1 MASTIAAITTGTGG
15 VVTTA
20 DSSGDLSLLSGA
32 TTVVAVTSA
41 GATVTGTLAASGA
54 VTASTTLAV
63 TGAITA
69 TAGINAPNTFGFK
82 NRIINGGMVI
92 DQRNAGAA
100 VTANDA
106 FPVDRFKLGFGNSTG
121 AFSAQQTTT
130 APAGFINSVKYL
142 TTTADVSLGATEY
155 ATLSQPIEG
164 LNVADLAWGTASA
177 STVTLSF
184 WCRSSVTGTFGGAL
198 RNSNGTRSYPFTFAI
213 SVINTWEQKTITIA
227 GDTSGTWLTTNGVG
241 IYLNIG
247 MGTGTTLSGTAGAW
261 AGANYISATGAVNL
275 IATLNAD
282 FYITGVQLEK
292 GSTATSFDFRAYS
305 TELAMCQRYL
315 PAWSGLNSLGTGQ
328 SIGSTNCR
336 FNLPLPVT
344 ARVSPTG
351 VSVSSAS
358 HFATNN
364 SAGTNLTGTA
374 VTFLNAGTL
383 SAWFDISVASGL
395 TAGNASQVFATSSS
409 ALLYLTGCEL

>member
-1 MASTIAAITTGTGG
+1 MTSTISALTTGGG
-15 VVTTA
+15 GIVMSG
-20 DSSGDLSLLSGA
+20 DSSGDLSLLSGVN
-32 TTVVAVTSA
+32 TVVAVTS
-41 GATVTGTLAASGA
+41 SG
-54 VTASTTLAV
+54 VAV
-63 TGAITA
+63 TGSLNT
-69 TAGINAPNTFGFK
+69 PNTFGFK

-106 FPVDRFKLGFGNSTG
+106 FPVDRFKLAFGNSTG

-155 ATLSQPIEG
+155 ATLTQPIEG

-198 RNSNGTRSYPFTFAI
+198 RNSAGNRSYPFTFAI

-292 GSTATSFDFRAYS
+292 GSTATSFDFRDYGR
-305 TELAMCQRYL
+305 ELAMCQRYL
-315 PAWSGLNSLGTGQ
+315 PAFRNSSTTGVPTRITGSAFNATTVESEFPFLVQ
-328 SIGSTNCR
+328 SRT
-336 FNLPLPVT
+336 P
-344 ARVSPTG
+344 PTG
-351 VSVSSAS
+351 VVVSSAA
-358 HFATNN
+358 HFGVGDGVTNITVTSLTFGAAT
-364 SAGTNLTGTA
+364 
-374 VTFLNAGTL
+374 
-383 SAWFDISVASGL
+383 DISTYLNIGVASGL
-395 TAGNASQVFATSSS
+395 TTYRPVRMFCSNASGFF
-409 ALLYLTGCEL
+409 YLTGCEL

>member
-1 MASTIAAITTGTGG
+1 MAIQKITSGIIQDGAIAAADIVSVSNTAITGNIT
-15 VVTTA
+15 
-20 DSSGDLSLLSGA
+20 SSQIAPDQTLNGNVS
-32 TTVVAVTSA
+32 
-41 GATVTGTLAASGA
+41 VTGTL
-54 VTASTTLAV
+54 ST
-63 TGAITA
+63 
-69 TAGINAPNTFGFK
+69 PNTFGFK

-92 DQRNAGAA
+92 GQRNAGAA
-100 VTANDA
+100 VTANEG

-155 ATLSQPIEG
+155 ATLFQPIEG

-198 RNSNGTRSYPFTFAI
+198 RNSSGTRSYPFTFAI
-213 SVINTWEQKTITIA
+213 SVIDTWEQKTITIA

-247 MGTGTTLSGTAGAW
+247 MGTGTTYSGTAGAW
-261 AGANYISATGAVNL
+261 AGANYLSATGAVNL

-292 GSTATSFDFRAYS
+292 GSTATSFDFRDYGR
-305 TELAMCQRYL
+305 ELAMCQRYYQNSFAVGNV
-315 PAWSGLNSLGTGQ
+315 PGTSVAVKDSVTVTAWSDGNAPFQGM
-328 SIGSTNCR
+328 
-336 FNLPLPVT
+336 FPVPM
-344 ARVSPTG
+344 RVSPTVTLRPRGSVTTGQVNSDGTNRAGVAGEISEKG
-351 VSVSSAS
+351 VSYIII
-358 HFATNN
+358 T
-364 SAGTNLTGTA
+364 TGTVGAA
-374 VTFLNAGTL
+374 VSYTYEC
-383 SAWFDISVASGL
+383 
-395 TAGNASQVFATSSS
+395 SS
-409 ALLYLTGCEL
+409 EL